1 MLEDFILLD
10 YCRERSCH
18 TMYGSTNCFSR

>member
-10 YCRERSCH
+10 YCKVRSCH
-18 TMYGSTNCFSR
+18 TMYGSTDCFSR